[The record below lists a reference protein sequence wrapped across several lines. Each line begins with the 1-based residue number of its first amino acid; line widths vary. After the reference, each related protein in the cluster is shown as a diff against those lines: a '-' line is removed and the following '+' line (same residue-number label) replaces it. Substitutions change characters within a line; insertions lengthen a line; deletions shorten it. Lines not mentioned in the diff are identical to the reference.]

1 MRFLSANWIFPL
13 HVPPIKEGVIQVS
26 ETGEIIDVFQT
37 RDNVNDEIL
46 EIYNGILCP
55 GFVNAHCHM
64 ELSHLSGFAEK
75 EKGLINFI
83 EVIQRRNTFTK
94 DQIYESIEL
103 AEQDMINNGIVA
115 VGDICNTKD
124 TILQKKNK
132 KIKYYNFIEVFQLDE
147 IKINETISQARL
159 IRNNFRKLNLLAT
172 IVPHAYYSVSPNL
185 MRNIVDDFNEKDR
198 LLCIHNQ
205 ETQSE
210 NNFLIR
216 KMANYL
222 IGLQPL
228 IHHLK
233 LAKEKN
239 NQ

>member
-1 MRFLSANWIFPL
+1 MRFLSADWVFPL
-13 HVPPIKEGVIQVS
+13 HIDPIENGIIEIS
-26 ETGEIIDVFQT
+26 EKGEV
-37 RDNVNDEIL
+37 VNIL
-46 EIYNGILCP
+46 EGRNRSLFQNLEIFNGILCP

-83 EVIQRRNTFTK
+83 EVIQIRKTFTK
-94 DQIYESIEL
+94 DHIYESIEL

-124 TILQKKNK
+124 TILQKKKK

-210 NNFLIR
+210 NNFFN
-216 KMANYL
+216 KKN
-222 IGLQPL
+222 G
-228 IHHLK
+228 K
-233 LAKEKN
+233 LFDWYN
-239 NQ
+239 W